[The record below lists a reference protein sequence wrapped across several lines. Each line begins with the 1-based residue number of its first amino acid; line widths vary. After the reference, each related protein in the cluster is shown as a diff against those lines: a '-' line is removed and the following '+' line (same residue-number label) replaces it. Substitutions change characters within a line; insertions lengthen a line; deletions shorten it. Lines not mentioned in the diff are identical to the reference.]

1 MKRRTN
7 KKKVVE
13 PVMQA
18 PAFMFDEDERQEA
31 DHLLQQLDQVA
42 HDISMSWGYGRLE
55 QLTDYALL
63 EKFNRQRKKFHDAY
77 AIGLMPPIR
86 EHQAAMI
93 RAWQKLDS
101 EAAKNGHKK
110 QDPHFMECQMDDGS
124 IVVITNC
131 DEGRRQALADGRNVF
146 VYEAA
151 EAAKILRKMYGQETI
166 RQVFKEFPG
175 AKIKNVKIKGDLNDD
190 IPF

>member
-7 KKKVVE
+7 RKKVVE
-13 PVMQA
+13 PVMKA
-18 PAFMFDEDERQEA
+18 PAFMFDEEQRREA

-77 AIGLMPPIR
+77 AIGLMPQIR

-101 EAAKNGHKK
+101 EAIANGHKK
-110 QDPHFMECQMDDGS
+110 QDPHFMECQMDDGT

-131 DEGRRQALADGRNVF
+131 DEGRRQALADRRNVF

-151 EAAKILRKMYGQETI
+151 EAAKILRKIYGQETI
-166 RQVFKEFPG
+166 RQVFQEFPG

-190 IPF
+190 LPF